1 MGRIPRLSSAASI
14 RRRGRAYPSRI
25 PGQQAGSP
33 PESRPTVLRGFGAAG
48 QGLAEVQH
56 QFHPSPLLRFPL
68 PGQLIAKS
76 IPLTNERLEEPAGF
90 LLHTIKLLAACFAP
104 FRFEMEFLFESD
116 PLAQHRMQIHR
127 RLDGPGL
134 VDRRSLKVAPL
145 LGLEQPLPERRQHV
159 LNLAARV
166 AGD

>member
-1 MGRIPRLSSAASI
+1 MAGGKIVALNQVDHPHPFRVDGLAVGLDGANPPALE
-14 RRRGRAYPSRI
+14 RGVDPSKGKGVPFEDPAEQI
-25 PGQQAGSP
+25 SGQQAGSP

-104 FRFEMEFLFESD
+104 FRFEMKFLFESD
-116 PLAQHRMQIHR
+116 PLAQHRM
-127 RLDGPGL
+127 
-134 VDRRSLKVAPL
+134 
-145 LGLEQPLPERRQHV
+145 
-159 LNLAARV
+159 
-166 AGD
+166 